1 MELWEGA
8 CTCMRHWRFIHSS
21 VRYFWRRVHMHC
33 RRAYPLPVWAF
44 ESAGCVRLCVLNM
57 QAARLLPAH
66 CTTERHVLRALS
78 RGCSLRSAVQ
88 SIPFGSM
95 YTQSYSAAVFNE
107 AASVRL
113 RSLDA
118 CRAVIVSCFPVR
130 ACLRMC
136 ACVRSCFV
144 LVCTAALG
152 CQCEHDIAA
161 VRLSKFMRFHRW
173 PATSF

>member
-1 MELWEGA
+1 MYAALE
-8 CTCMRHWRFIHSS
+8 IHSFKCAVFLERS
-21 VRYFWRRVHMHC
+21 AHALQAC
-33 RRAYPLPVWAF
+33 IPSSCLGL

-107 AASVRL
+107 AASERL

-118 CRAVIVSCFPVR
+118 CRAVWSAASLFGHVCVSVLVSCWCVQLPSGVNVSMI
-130 ACLRMC
+130 LR
-136 ACVRSCFV
+136 
-144 LVCTAALG
+144 LYG
-152 CQCEHDIAA
+152 
-161 VRLSKFMRFHRW
+161 
-173 PATSF
+173 

>member
-1 MELWEGA
+1 MLMYAALE
-8 CTCMRHWRFIHSS
+8 IHSFKCAVFLEKS
-21 VRYFWRRVHMHC
+21 AHALQAC
-33 RRAYPLPVWAF
+33 IPSSCLGL

-161 VRLSKFMRFHRW
+161 VRLSKLMRFHRW

>member
-107 AASVRL
+107 AASERL

-118 CRAVIVSCFPVR
+118 CRAVWSAASLFGHVCVSVLVSCWCVQLPSGVNVSMI
-130 ACLRMC
+130 LR
-136 ACVRSCFV
+136 
-144 LVCTAALG
+144 LYG
-152 CQCEHDIAA
+152 
-161 VRLSKFMRFHRW
+161 
-173 PATSF
+173 